1 MGVRGD
7 EALFARIA
15 RGELI
20 GGSQRFV
27 SDTIIRLNQ
36 RPVMETGING
46 ERYVLYGGPDGDW
59 RSRSAAII
67 RYFERCHA
75 SRIRDESRGRD

>member
-1 MGVRGD
+1 MRVRGD
-7 EALFARIA
+7 EAIFERIA

-20 GGSQRFV
+20 GGSRRPTSV
-27 SDTIIRLNQ
+27 TIVRLNE
-36 RPVMETGING
+36 RPIVETGING
-46 ERYVLYGGPDGDW
+46 ERYLLYGGPDGDW

-75 SRIRDESRGRD
+75 TTDTSRGRD